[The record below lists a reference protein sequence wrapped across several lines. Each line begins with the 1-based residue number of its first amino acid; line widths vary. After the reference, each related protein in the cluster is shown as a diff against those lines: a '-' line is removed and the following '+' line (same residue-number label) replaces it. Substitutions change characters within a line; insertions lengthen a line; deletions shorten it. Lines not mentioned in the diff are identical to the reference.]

1 MKKLFTIPSALFS
14 WMWHHKIKSVFILI
28 GLGIVGLIVVN
39 ATKPPQLK
47 TTKVVEGEIREVV
60 EASGRIKAKEAA
72 SLTFPAA
79 SKIVWMG
86 AKEGDHIRKYQAVA
100 SVDKR
105 EVEKTIKKK
114 LLDYMSTR
122 WDFEQTHEDY
132 EVKGKS
138 LDLVGLS
145 DTERRVLEKS
155 QFGLDQSV
163 LDYEIATLSLEQ
175 ATLISPIE
183 GTLIDDANI
192 NVGERLSVADAATRQ
207 LKIVNLSSLYYQAEV
222 DEADY
227 GKIKEG
233 MKTRITLD
241 SFPDATMSGVVRS
254 IGKEGIKKTGG
265 GIQIMVEVVLD
276 NLPPTLIPE
285 LTGDIEL
292 IQTEK
297 TNVLVVDKKFVTTKD
312 GKYSVQ
318 MMKNGKLETVPVTV
332 GIIGSKQMEIT
343 SGVSAGD
350 EVVVIAK

>member
-1 MKKLFTIPSALFS
+1 MKKIKHTITTPFR
-14 WMWHHKIKSVFILI
+14 WMWHHKIKSILI
-28 GLGIVGLIVVN
+28 LVGLGIIGLIVVN
-39 ATKPPQLK
+39 ATKPPELK
-47 TTKVVEGEIREVV
+47 TTKVVQGEIREVV
-60 EASGRIKAKEAA
+60 EASGRIKAKDSA

-79 SKIVWMG
+79 SKIVWLG
-86 AKEGDHIRKYQAVA
+86 AKEGDHVRKYQAVA

-105 EVEKTIKKK
+105 EVEKTVKKK

-122 WDFEQTHEDY
+122 WDFEQTSDDH
-132 EVKGKS
+132 EVKGRA
-138 LDLVGLS
+138 LNAIGLS
-145 DTERRVLEKS
+145 DAERRVLEKS

-175 ATLISPIE
+175 AALISPIE
-183 GTLIDDANI
+183 GTLIDDGGVHI
-192 NVGERLSVADAATRQ
+192 GERLSVADTATRQ
-207 LKIVNLSSLYYQAEV
+207 LKIVNLQSLYYQAEI

-227 GKIKEG
+227 SKIKEG
-233 MKTRITLD
+233 MKARITLD
-241 SFPDATMSGVVRS
+241 SFPDATMSGVVRV

-265 GIQIMVEVVLD
+265 GIQIMVEVALD

-297 TNVLVVDKKFVTTKD
+297 TNVLVVDKKFVTTKE
-312 GKYSVQ
+312 GAYSVQ
-318 MMKNGKLETVPVTV
+318 MMKNGKLETVPVTI

-350 EVVVIAK
+350 EVVVVAK